1 VHVLICCLF
10 FFLQLRAT
18 LPVTIFISPNIPLD
32 DEGNLISPDGAGS
45 PNERT
50 AADNENGNMA
60 PPGYGMHV
68 LDQLYD
74 DVDPSGIMTPGMM
87 TPGIQSG
94 FASPFYS
101 QSRAG
106 SSENLA
112 ALANGAVTPAA
123 LSSRLQNVSL
133 DPAHRNTSFTSVG
146 SYSHSGTATPYLHLN
161 DGDHTAES
169 SQPHST
175 ELSRQTSAEDHSGG
189 VSGHSTPPEH
199 VDNMDL
205 EQLSKVPSYT
215 TATRTPL
222 PRTPSFTGSLALPD
236 YNTALSAPTSPT
248 RNPLHDPLATIT
260 EGTQIGSMTE
270 PTSETTSRHH
280 SRNNS
285 STRRSHSSLGFNFL
299 HRSTPGDN
307 HGERQLRMTQQR
319 NAH

>member
-1 VHVLICCLF
+1 
-10 FFLQLRAT
+10 
-18 LPVTIFISPNIPLD
+18 
-32 DEGNLISPDGAGS
+32 
-45 PNERT
+45 
-50 AADNENGNMA
+50 MA

-74 DVDPSGIMTPGMM
+74 NVDPSGLMTPGMM

-94 FASPFYS
+94 FASPFYA

-112 ALANGAVTPAA
+112 ALTNGAVTPAA

-146 SYSHSGTATPYLHLN
+146 SHSHSGTATPYLHLN
-161 DGDHTAES
+161 DGDHTADS

-199 VDNMDL
+199 VDTLDL
-205 EQLSKVPSYT
+205 AQLSKVPSYT

-222 PRTPSFTGSLALPD
+222 PRTASFTGSLALPD

-260 EGTQIGSMTE
+260 EGSQIDASGTATE
-270 PTSETTSRHH
+270 PGTRNH
-280 SRNNS
+280 SRSNS
-285 STRRSHSSLGFNFL
+285 SNRRSHSSLGFNFL
-299 HRSTPGDN
+299 HRSTPG
-307 HGERQLRMTQQR
+307 R
-319 NAH
+319 